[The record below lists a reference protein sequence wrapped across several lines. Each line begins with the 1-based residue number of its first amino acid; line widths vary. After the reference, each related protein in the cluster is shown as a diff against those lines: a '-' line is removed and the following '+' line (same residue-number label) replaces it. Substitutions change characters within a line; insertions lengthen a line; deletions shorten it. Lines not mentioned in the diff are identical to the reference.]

1 MKVMVIFMLLFTL
14 TSSLTAQSEVY
25 KGSQFAKV
33 WKVIKSD
40 RYRGDFPLT
49 KVTAL
54 DFGFLA
60 RHIKKDSKRV
70 VIDKSDL
77 KKEFKKRIHSNG
89 TCLKGTWNIT
99 KKTKFTGLFEK
110 GAVGMIIARAS
121 TSLTAVSSLSK
132 DVRFLGMAGKVY
144 PTKDP
149 NSMKYLKT
157 ANFLLLEDFGGSRT
171 KSFLEA
177 TLSNNPDRTIHKELA
192 TLAKGPVA
200 LALKV
205 AFNKADKNADIRQLY
220 QFSEMGLKD
229 PKKAITPKYLEL
241 KGRKRDIK
249 RIPDFR
255 HELNIENYR
264 NGIHYDIFISND
276 DKKKKWMKVG
286 YIHFDDSVTSKS
298 CDRRLHF
305 YHPIWREDINHGV

>member
-1 MKVMVIFMLLFTL
+1 MKFIVINLLLF
-14 TSSLTAQSEVY
+14 SSIVRSEVY
-25 KGSQFAKV
+25 KGSQFSKV

-40 RYRGDFPLT
+40 RYRGDLPHK
-49 KVTAL
+49 KVRAL

-60 RHIKKDSKRV
+60 RHIMKDSKRV
-70 VIDKSDL
+70 VLDKSDL
-77 KKEFKKRIHSNG
+77 KKEFKKRIHANG
-89 TCLKGTWNIT
+89 VCLKGTWNIT
-99 KKTKFTGLFEK
+99 KKTKFTGLFKK
-110 GAVGMIIARAS
+110 GTVGMIIARAS
-121 TSLTAVSSLSK
+121 SSLTAVSSLSK
-132 DVRFLGMAGKVY
+132 DVRFLGMAGKVC

-149 NSMKYLKT
+149 KSMKHLKT
-157 ANFLLLEDFGGSRT
+157 ANFLLIEDFGGSRT

-177 TLSNNPDRTIHKELA
+177 TLSNNPKQTIHKELA
-192 TLAKGPVA
+192 TLAKGPIA
-200 LALKV
+200 LSLKI
-205 AFNKADKNADIRQLY
+205 AFDKADKNGDIRQLY

-241 KGRKRDIK
+241 KGRKREIK

-264 NGIHYDIFISND
+264 NGIHYDIFITND
-276 DKKKKWMKVG
+276 DKKKKWLKVG
-286 YIHFDDSVTSKS
+286 YIHFDDSVASRS